1 MWRALFRKGRADV
14 VSRPLQSILL
24 LVVVVAGVTSLTLAI
39 LVRESSSHSFEEFI
53 TDANG
58 GHAWIFSSEETLDEI
73 AERPEVV
80 EAGEPMVAL
89 DGGRLIST
97 PEPYG
102 LSFFGI
108 DDEVP
113 SVAPGVVTHG
123 RWLEPGAEDEAVL
136 DRGVAFDAG
145 IEVGDTIEVSARGG
159 TGELT
164 VVGLVIPTSRAP
176 FPVWDP
182 ARIFVTEDRLIE
194 LGGGSPAYF
203 AAGFILADPEAAPQ
217 FVDSAL
223 SEYREIGGR
232 PWQLIRD
239 DVVEENDAMFIL
251 LGVFATFA
259 LGASI
264 FIIAN
269 AITSQVQAQTRDV
282 GLLKAVGFTPAQVS
296 VLLVGETL
304 LLSSVAAG
312 LGLAAGSLLAPLF
325 LDRIRDWLGQTST
338 VAPGLPQIVLTLLG
352 VAVLAAVASAFPAW
366 NAGRTATVQ
375 AIRGSRMGSRRGSAW
390 VARVAGALR
399 LPRFAVMGLKD
410 LFAHA
415 TRAWLTIAAVAVAAA
430 AVVATL
436 TIEGTGNNI
445 SDDPRIVGGEPF
457 ELELEPV
464 LAPGD
469 AGEEEVPRI
478 SDDEIVALIGDEPAV
493 ESYLT
498 RSWMPIAIENEP
510 FEAYA
515 VGGEYEEFDYPLMNG
530 RMMTAGDGEGPFEAI
545 VAYGLAVELGLD
557 TGDTMRFTI
566 VSPVRRSY
574 EFEVV
579 GIYVDNDND
588 GLIMS
593 FDLADIRRLAPTV
606 ETGAYG
612 LKIAEDAESGE
623 VATALIRNSDGRV
636 VVETINDDIQ
646 DDIDRI
652 RGVVRPVMLTL
663 SIFLVAMV
671 SINLLSTLQL
681 SVRERTREIGL
692 LKAIGFTPMQ
702 VVSSIVTGATVLAA
716 IGAVIGVPAG
726 WFFVRFVFEQSAEG
740 DGYDAGAVVQRPEWF
755 WFVALAFLSLLVA
768 ALGSWFPAR
777 GAATTPVSTALRY
790 E

>member
-1 MWRALFRKGRADV
+1 MWRALLRKGRADV

-53 TDANG
+53 EEAHG
-58 GHAWIFSSEETLDEI
+58 GHAWIFSSDETLDEI
-73 AERPEVV
+73 AERPGVA

-97 PEPYG
+97 AEPYG

-108 DDEVP
+108 EDEVP

-123 RWLEPGAEDEAVL
+123 RWLEPGSDDEAVL

-176 FPVWDP
+176 FPVWDT

-194 LGGGSPAYF
+194 LGGGSQAYF
-203 AAGFILADPEAAPQ
+203 AGGFILDDPEAAPQ
-217 FVDSAL
+217 FVNSVL
-223 SEYREIGGR
+223 TEYREIGGR

-251 LGVFATFA
+251 MGVFATFA
-259 LGASI
+259 LGASL

-269 AITSQVQAQTRDV
+269 AITSQVQAQVRDV
-282 GLLKAVGFTPAQVS
+282 GLLKAVGFTPTQVAT
-296 VLLVGETL
+296 LLVGETL

-338 VAPGLPQIVLTLLG
+338 VAPGLAQIVFTLLG
-352 VAVLAAVASAFPAW
+352 VAALAAVASAFPAW

-375 AIRGSRMGSRRGSAW
+375 AIRGSRMGSRRGAGW
-390 VARVAGALR
+390 VARLAGALR

-410 LFAHA
+410 LFTHP

-445 SDDPRIVGGEPF
+445 SNDPRIVGGEPF

-464 LAPGD
+464 LAPGA

-478 SDDEIVALIGDEPAV
+478 TDEEIIALIGEEPAV

-498 RSWMPIAIENEP
+498 RSWFPIDIMNNR
-510 FEAYA
+510 FGAYA
-515 VGGEYEEFDYPLMNG
+515 VGGEYEEFDYPVMDG
-530 RMMTAGDGEGPFEAI
+530 RTMSPGDGDDPFE
-545 VAYGLAVELGLD
+545 VMVGFGLASELGLAI
-557 TGDTMRFTI
+557 GDVERFTMR
-566 VSPVRRSY
+566 SPTTRSY

-579 GIYVDNDND
+579 GVYVDNDND
-588 GLIMS
+588 GRILS
-593 FDLADIRRLAPTV
+593 FDISDIRRLAPNI

-612 LKIAEDAESGE
+612 LKIDGDADAGE
-623 VATALIRNSDGRV
+623 IATTLIRSSDGRV
-636 VVETINDDIQ
+636 VVETINDDIH

-663 SIFLVAMV
+663 SVFLVAMV
-671 SINLLSTLQL
+671 SVNLLSTLQL

-716 IGAVIGVPAG
+716 IGAAIGVPTG

-740 DGYDAGAVVQRPEWF
+740 DGYDAAAVVQRPEWF
-755 WFVALAFLSLLVA
+755 WFVALAILSLLVA